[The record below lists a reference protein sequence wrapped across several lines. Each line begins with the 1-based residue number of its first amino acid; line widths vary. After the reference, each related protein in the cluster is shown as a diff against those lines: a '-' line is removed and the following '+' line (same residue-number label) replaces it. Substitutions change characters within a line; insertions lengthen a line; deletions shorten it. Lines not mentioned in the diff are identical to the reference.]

1 MHIKFLTQG
10 CYNYSTGATAA
21 SHCRN
26 SEMIQ
31 GNETT
36 KAENL
41 VPLKAVI
48 KCQCS
53 AEDGGG
59 DSGYIIPWQSLRLK
73 QHNDPSCPVQG
84 HRLGLW
90 GLDLCDRGAAQRHR
104 GRHGGSPA
112 PRSTWRAAMGLF
124 GDVVLCASISSTAWR
139 GRQWKTPR
147 NIQFKDNYSI
157 HILFPALISHSISFS
172 LLP

>member
-26 SEMIQ
+26 SEVSQ
-31 GNETT
+31 GKETT

-41 VPLKAVI
+41 VPLKAVR

-53 AEDGGG
+53 AGHGGG
-59 DSGYIIPWQSLRLK
+59 ERGNIIPGHQLRLK
-73 QHNDPSCPVQG
+73 QSNDPSWPMQG

-90 GLDLCDRGAAQRHR
+90 GLDLCDRGAAQRH
-104 GRHGGSPA
+104 GASPA
-112 PRSTWRAAMGLF
+112 PRSTWRVAMGRF
-124 GDVVLCASISSTAWR
+124 GDVLLCASISSTA
-139 GRQWKTPR
+139 
-147 NIQFKDNYSI
+147 
-157 HILFPALISHSISFS
+157 
-172 LLP
+172 